1 MTLNAKA
8 GGSKS
13 GFLKQVATWKRDRRV
28 RELVDLGISVADVA
42 QQYEISKTRVYQ
54 LVKRT
59 RTVLEDPD
67 YFWSWVLHADRVKTQ
82 FPDTWREFC
91 GHWKDRSTPDK
102 PDWVLAYEA
111 VGR

>member
-28 RELVDLGISVADVA
+28 RELVNLGISVADVA

-54 LVKRT
+54 LVKRK

-82 FPDTWREFC
+82 FPKTWPEFC
-91 GHWKDRSTPDK
+91 DYWRGRPTPNK